1 MKNFYLLLII
11 YVIVLISLNYYL
23 HLFLKKIK
31 FAKYVKNFFVY
42 FFSSIIFILF
52 LDFYVLKLF
61 GHGYPASVIQEK
73 YQRAPSPYDTFSGA
87 PYYKD
92 HNSLGF
98 RGNEFKNNNENI
110 IQIAF
115 FGGSTGYNGNPPIIK
130 IIEKLISEKDIAVE
144 TFNFSS
150 VSSNHNQHI
159 HRLIKHSNLKFDI
172 IIFYGGFNETLQT
185 YFYDPRPTYPFNFW
199 VRNELDNLKYLLLK
213 YSSILSEYEF
223 STDDF
228 SSLKKIKKDV
238 NFKSDEWLDNLI
250 ENYYLTLKKAKKISE
265 NAIESNACGK
275 TKFFAFYQPFSIK
288 RADGFTKKIMNE
300 TKSFFNNKEILID
313 FSELVSENDF
323 TDLSHVNQAAKN
335 VISSEIFKVI
345 FPHIA
350 QECKLN

>member
-11 YVIVLISLNYYL
+11 YLIVLISLNYYL

-98 RGNEFKNNNENI
+98 RGNEFKNNKENI

-130 IIEKLISEKDIAVE
+130 IVENLIAKKNIKVE
-144 TFNFSS
+144 TYNFSS

-159 HRLIKHSNLKFDI
+159 HRLIKYSDLNFDI
-172 IIFYGGFNETLQT
+172 VIFYGGFNETLQT
-185 YFYDPRPTYPFNFW
+185 YFYDPRPGYPFNFW
-199 VRNELDNLKYLLLK
+199 IRNELDNLKYFLLK
-213 YSSILSEYEF
+213 HSSIISEYEF
-223 STDDF
+223 HTNNF
-228 SSLKKIKKDV
+228 SGMKKIKQDID
-238 NFKSDEWLDNLI
+238 FKSDKWVNSLI
-250 ENYYLTLKKAKKISE
+250 KNYFLTLNKAQKISE
-265 NAIESNACGK
+265 NVLNKNACNK
-275 TKFFAFYQPFSIK
+275 TKFFAFYQPISTK
-288 RADGFTKKIMNE
+288 DSEKFTKKIIKE
-300 TKSFFNNKEILID
+300 TKSFFKNRDILID
-313 FSELVSENDF
+313 FSQLINDSDFIDLVHIKQS
-323 TDLSHVNQAAKN
+323 AKK
-335 VISSEIFKVI
+335 VIGNEIFKRIYPYIVD
-345 FPHIA
+345 
-350 QECKLN
+350 ECKL